1 MTIVVQLIISGIA
14 MGFIYA
20 LVGIEFTLISN
31 ACDVVNFAHDKMI
44 TFGAYIFGGTF
55 MIGLQFGFVPAILLS
70 CIAMLL
76 FGFAISRIIFIPL
89 RNIPEIFTIMATIL
103 LGKIAIELCRLIWT
117 PVPFSVPGFLSGT
130 YRLGGF
136 VISKANV
143 AIIVVAMIIVIA
155 LQVFLYKTKAGK
167 SMRCV
172 AQNKM
177 AAQIMGIDVKRVI
190 SLSVALSM
198 VICGVIGILIVPL
211 QNVATTMSDMIGL
224 KGFAAAV
231 IGGFGFLPGAI
242 VGGLFCGILENI
254 CTLFIP
260 AVYKDVISFVLLIGF
275 LLVRPK
281 GLTGRTR
288 CGKHTTGRKEKEE

>member
-55 MIGLQFGFVPAILLS
+55 MVGLQFGFVPAILLS
-70 CIAMLL
+70 CIAMML

-136 VISKANV
+136 VTSKANV
-143 AIIVVAMIIVIA
+143 AIIVVAMIIVIFYSLA
-155 LQVFLYKTKAGK
+155 LARRF
-167 SMRCV
+167 
-172 AQNKM
+172 
-177 AAQIMGIDVKRVI
+177 
-190 SLSVALSM
+190 
-198 VICGVIGILIVPL
+198 
-211 QNVATTMSDMIGL
+211 
-224 KGFAAAV
+224 
-231 IGGFGFLPGAI
+231 
-242 VGGLFCGILENI
+242 
-254 CTLFIP
+254 
-260 AVYKDVISFVLLIGF
+260 
-275 LLVRPK
+275 
-281 GLTGRTR
+281 
-288 CGKHTTGRKEKEE
+288 

>member
-55 MIGLQFGFVPAILLS
+55 MVGLQFGFVPAILLS
-70 CIAMLL
+70 CIAMML

-198 VICGVIGILIVPL
+198 VICGVIGILIIPL

-288 CGKHTTGRKEKEE
+288 